1 MMLWFYL
8 DDEREVPIGFE
19 AILVRTPEQMKSLID
34 ECWKTETSFGIDF
47 DHDLGS
53 TVSGYDIAKY
63 IVSNNI
69 PMSAFHI
76 HSMNPVGADN
86 IRQLLC
92 HYGYIESW

>member
-1 MMLWFYL
+1 MLWFYL
-8 DDEREVPIGFE
+8 DDEREVPVGFE
-19 AILVRTPEQMKSLID
+19 AILVRTPMQMKSLID
-34 ECWKTETSFGIDF
+34 ECWETETSFGIDF

-63 IVSNNI
+63 IVSNDI
-69 PMSAFHI
+69 PMSVFHI

-92 HYGYIESW
+92 HYGYTESW